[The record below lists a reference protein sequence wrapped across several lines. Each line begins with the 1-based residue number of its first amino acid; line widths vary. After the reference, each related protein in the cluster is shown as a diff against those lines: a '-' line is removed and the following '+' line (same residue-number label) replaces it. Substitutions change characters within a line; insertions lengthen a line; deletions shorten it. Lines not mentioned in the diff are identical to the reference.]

1 MSAHLPASLQGG
13 QRVHGE
19 AEAGDEQLAQD
30 EVHQQRRELGP
41 QLHTAGGVR
50 RRRKFELLDL

>member
-30 EVHQQRRELGP
+30 QVHQQRRELGP
-41 QLHTAGGVR
+41 QLHTAESVKI
-50 RRRKFELLDL
+50 RRKFELLDL